1 MATCRRGGQTTDL
14 PAAASSAGRRLEEAR
29 MRSGPE
35 LVLLMTLAGG
45 VMFTLFA
52 VVAWVTGRRV
62 GGLVLAAIAGANFAY
77 AIALLNR

>member
-1 MATCRRGGQTTDL
+1 
-14 PAAASSAGRRLEEAR
+14 